1 MGIRLTR
8 IDDIYSAIRVFMIR
22 RGDTP
27 MKSLLKCLSIIVSG
41 MLLCFPL
48 SANAETLQDAVHFML
63 QTNPEIRAISFN
75 RQARDE
81 EVKQAQADY
90 WPILDV
96 SYGAGYS
103 DIDNYLDDG
112 NTNPQST
119 IVSLRQN
126 LFRGFGTQYEVKRQE
141 SRVASQAYL
150 LQGASENIALRTSR
164 VYLNVLR
171 QQEILDLAKE
181 NVQTH
186 QRIYDQM
193 KLRSESGIDRKADLD
208 QVMARLSLAESDVI
222 VTQANVADAM
232 TDYHFTV
239 GRMPENLVEPHPVDS
254 VMPTSID
261 EAEQLALSNYPVLK
275 SAQADVQSREAQHV
289 VAKSSYYPKLDIAVD
304 QKWEDEVDV
313 PEYKEELSAI
323 ALVRF
328 NIFNGWRDKARVAET
343 QKLICEAR
351 EIRNNTYRQIVESIR
366 LSWVAYQSSLNK
378 ISYLE
383 NYVKSTST
391 TAEAFSKQWN
401 IGRRTMFDVL
411 DIEAELINAKIDLVN
426 AKYDKMYS
434 QYRVLGGM
442 GKLVHTF
449 GLQWPVESQL
459 KDDMQVQTIE
469 IKESLAPVTNFGP
482 VSDEWYSNASGNINW
497 SFSNI
502 SER

>member
-1 MGIRLTR
+1 MLSKRFSCEEEGG
-8 IDDIYSAIRVFMIR
+8 V
-22 RGDTP
+22 P
-27 MKSLLKCLSIIVSG
+27 MKLFTKFLSMIVPGLLFW
-41 MLLCFPL
+41 FPVGL
-48 SANAETLQDAVHFML
+48 NAETLPEAVHYML

-103 DIDNYLDDG
+103 DIDNYLD
-112 NTNPQST
+112 NESSNPQST
-119 IVSLRQN
+119 VVSLRQN

-171 QQEILDLAKE
+171 QQELLDLSKE

-208 QVMARLSLAESDVI
+208 QVMGRLNLAESDVI
-222 VTQANVADAM
+222 VSQANVADAM

-254 VMPTSID
+254 VMPATID
-261 EAEQLALSNYPVLK
+261 ETEQMALANYPVLK
-275 SAQADVQSREAQHV
+275 SAQADVQAREAQHV
-289 VAKSSYYPKLDIAVD
+289 VAKSNYYPKLDIAVD

-313 PEYKEELSAI
+313 PEYKEELTAMAMI
-323 ALVRF
+323 RL

-351 EIRNNTYRQIVESIR
+351 EIRNNTYRQIVESVR
-366 LSWVAYQSSLNK
+366 LSWVAYQSSLSR

-383 NYVKSTST
+383 NYVESMST
-391 TAEAFSKQWN
+391 TAEAFTKQWN

-426 AKYDKMYS
+426 AKYDKIYA
-434 QYRVLGGM
+434 QYRVLSGM
-442 GKLVHTF
+442 GRLVYTL
-449 GLQWPVESQL
+449 GLQWPVESQIE
-459 KDDMQVQTIE
+459 DDIKVQTMD
-469 IKESLAPVTNFGP
+469 IKAGPEP
-482 VSDEWYSNASGNINW
+482 VSNLSPLYDEWFSNASGAINW
-497 SFSNI
+497 DMSTV

>member
-1 MGIRLTR
+1 MRSI
-8 IDDIYSAIRVFMIR
+8 F
-22 RGDTP
+22 
-27 MKSLLKCLSIIVSG
+27 KCLGIIVSG
-41 MLLCFPL
+41 GLLWIPGSLC
-48 SANAETLQDAVHFML
+48 AETLQDAVHYML
-63 QTNPEIRAISFN
+63 QTNPEIRAASFN

-81 EVKQAQADY
+81 EVKQAQSDY

-96 SYGAGYS
+96 SYGAGVS
-103 DIDNYLDDG
+103 EIDNYLDDG
-112 NTNPQST
+112 TSHPQST
-119 IVSLRQN
+119 VVSLRQN

-150 LQGASENIALRTSR
+150 LQGTSENIALRTSR

-171 QQEILDLAKE
+171 QLEVFDLAKE

-222 VTQANVADAM
+222 VTEANVNDAM

-239 GRMPENLVEPHPVDS
+239 GRMPENLVAPHPVDS
-254 VMPTSID
+254 VMPATID
-261 EAEQLALSNYPVLK
+261 EAEQMALSNYPILK
-275 SAQADVQSREAQHV
+275 SAQADVQAREAQHV
-289 VAKSSYYPKLDIAVD
+289 VAKSEYYPKLDIAVD
-304 QKWEDEVDV
+304 QRWEDEVDV
-313 PEYKEELSAI
+313 PEYIEELSAI
-323 ALVRF
+323 AMVRF

-343 QKLICEAR
+343 NKLICEAK

-366 LSWVAYQSSLNK
+366 LSWVAYQSSLNR
-378 ISYLE
+378 IAYLE
-383 NYVKSTST
+383 NYVKSTNA

-426 AKYDKMYS
+426 AKYDKLFA
-434 QYRVLGGM
+434 QYRVLSGM
-442 GKLVHTF
+442 GKLVHTL
-449 GLQWPVESQL
+449 GLQWPVESQVEE
-459 KDDMQVQTIE
+459 DMQVQTQK
-469 IKESLAPVTNFGP
+469 IKEGAMPATTAFGP
-482 VSDEWYSNASGNINW
+482 VGDEWYTNTTGAINW
-497 SFSNI
+497 DVSTK

>member
-1 MGIRLTR
+1 
-8 IDDIYSAIRVFMIR
+8 
-22 RGDTP
+22 
-27 MKSLLKCLSIIVSG
+27 MKSLIKYLSVIVPG
-41 MLLCFPL
+41 VLFWFPL
-48 SANAETLQDAVHFML
+48 CLNAETLPEAVHYML

-81 EVKQAQADY
+81 EVKQARADY

-103 DIDNYLDDG
+103 DIDNYLDDDS
-112 NTNPQST
+112 TNPQST
-119 IVSLRQN
+119 VVSLRQN

-171 QQEILDLAKE
+171 QQELLDLSKD

-208 QVMARLSLAESDVI
+208 QVMGRLNLAESDVI
-222 VTQANVADAM
+222 VSQANVADAM
-232 TDYHFTV
+232 TDYHYTV

-254 VMPTSID
+254 VMPATI
-261 EAEQLALSNYPVLK
+261 EETEQMALANYPVLK
-275 SAQADVQSREAQHV
+275 SAQADVQAREAQHV
-289 VAKSSYYPKLDIAVD
+289 VAKSNYYPKLDIAVD

-313 PEYKEELSAI
+313 PEYKEELTAM
-323 ALVRF
+323 AMVRF

-351 EIRNNTYRQIVESIR
+351 EIRNNTYRQIVESVR
-366 LSWVAYQSSLNK
+366 LSWVAYQSSLNR

-383 NYVKSTST
+383 NYVESMSA
-391 TAEAFSKQWN
+391 TAEAFNKQWN

-426 AKYDKMYS
+426 AKYDKIYA
-434 QYRVLGGM
+434 QYRVLSGM
-442 GKLVHTF
+442 GWLVHTL
-449 GLQWPVESQL
+449 GLQWPVESQI
-459 KDDMQVQTIE
+459 KDDIKVQTLDIE
-469 IKESLAPVTNFGP
+469 GGPEP
-482 VSDEWYSNASGNINW
+482 VSNLNPLNDEWFSNATGAINW
-497 SFSNI
+497 DMSTV